1 MNEPQLKDLLDDLDA
16 AKVECDAMSRLVV
29 TRLAKQ
35 RIPYRAMLG
44 QVELDGKVVAPHF
57 WVEADGCVIDY
68 RARQRLG
75 GNQRVPHGVVPRE
88 AVKAHYQGQ
97 QVVIDPLPDYLYEVA
112 IKH

>member
-44 QVELDGKVVAPHF
+44 QDRKSVV
-57 WVEADGCVIDY
+57 
-68 RARQRLG
+68 
-75 GNQRVPHGVVPRE
+75 
-88 AVKAHYQGQ
+88 
-97 QVVIDPLPDYLYEVA
+97 
-112 IKH
+112 

>member
-35 RIPYRAMLG
+35 HIPYRAMLG
-44 QVELDGKVVAPHF
+44 QVELDGKVVSPHF
-57 WVEADGCVIDY
+57 WVETDGCVIDY

-75 GNQRVPHGVVPRE
+75 GDQRVPHGVVARE
-88 AVKAHYQGQ
+88 AVKAHYQGR
-97 QVVIDPLPDYLYEVA
+97 QVIIDPLPDYLYEVA